1 MFTPCASLLI
11 RRVVRNSSCATRR
24 LVRALKSRDLRGCFS
39 RETRHRTH
47 QQAGFAAAVLALN
60 VVAAIVAVVVNLP
73 TQFGKTGTDAGED
86 VLTSGTAIS
95 APLLPVAILLVS
107 LVLVLRRDRWGL
119 VGIGGT
125 YAAALLFLIGG
136 IGEIA
141 AEGTSDTPK
150 AVLVVSGIVW
160 AAIAIAFMGLATAA
174 AMERRAARSQPG

>member
-1 MFTPCASLLI
+1 MNAS
-11 RRVVRNSSCATRR
+11 RR
-24 LVRALKSRDLRGCFS
+24 L
-39 RETRHRTH
+39 
-47 QQAGFAAAVLALN
+47 AGFAAAVLAAN

-95 APLLPVAILLVS
+95 APLLPVVILLVS
-107 LVLVLRRDRWGL
+107 LLLVLRSDRWAYI
-119 VGIGGT
+119 GIGGS
-125 YAAALLFLIGG
+125 YLAALLVLIGA

-160 AAIAIAFMGLATAA
+160 CAIAVTLVGLATAA
-174 AMERRAARSQPG
+174 LIERQRVSGRLAG

>member
-1 MFTPCASLLI
+1 MNAS
-11 RRVVRNSSCATRR
+11 RR
-24 LVRALKSRDLRGCFS
+24 L
-39 RETRHRTH
+39 
-47 QQAGFAAAVLALN
+47 AGFAATVLALN

-107 LVLVLRRDRWGL
+107 LILVLRTDRWAY
-119 VGIGGT
+119 VGIGGS
-125 YAAALLFLIGG
+125 YLVALLLLIGA

-150 AVLVVSGIVW
+150 EVLVVSGIVW
-160 AAIAIAFMGLATAA
+160 CAIAVTLVGLATAA
-174 AMERRAARSQPG
+174 LVERRRAPGPQAG